1 MNIAGIVENINAILN
16 SASMPAPKLPP
27 ILLTALSVKRTGLSA
42 YKIATKVIENNKLLG
57 IPTEPNEDGT
67 DNVINQYTYNLVK
80 CIVEALKNEASIQV
94 SIPMNSLL
102 IQATGGNAGGPVT
115 CVGTNIIDSLAQGII
130 Q

>member
-1 MNIAGIVENINAILN
+1 
-16 SASMPAPKLPP
+16 MPAPKLAP

-80 CIVEALKNEASIQV
+80 CIVEALKNEAAIQV